1 MTPLDVIKQRLQL
14 GYHNNIFDCGRSV
27 IQLEGIGAFY
37 RSYPTTLFMNIPYGC
52 VLVATNES
60 LRRVLNPGGKY
71 SLQTS
76 MIAGSIAGAVASIL
90 TTPLD
95 VVKTRLQT
103 QDLVPFHS
111 TSAAATKPFP
121 FGSGA
126 VGVGLYPRF
135 LVTQSES
142 AAAKSCEIISP
153 TLPSA
158 ASEGKILKYSNF
170 IQTVRRIYS
179 EEGLRAFWRGA
190 FPRMMVQAPSAAI
203 SWTAYEFAKSCLVQ
217 FKD

>member
-14 GYHNNIFDCGRSV
+14 GYHKNIFDCGRSI
-27 IQLEGIGAFY
+27 IQLEGIQALY
-37 RSYPTTLFMNIPYGC
+37 RSFPTTLFMNIPYGC
-52 VLVATNES
+52 LLVAANES

-76 MIAGSIAGAVASIL
+76 MIAGSISGAIASIA

-111 TSAAATKPFP
+111 SVAAPSKSFGGSA
-121 FGSGA
+121 SGL
-126 VGVGLYPRF
+126 GLYPRF

-142 AAAKSCEIISP
+142 VASKTCEMISP
-153 TLPSA
+153 TPVA
-158 ASEGKILKYSNF
+158 DGKILKYSTF
-170 IQTVRRIYS
+170 VQTVKRIYS

-190 FPRMMVQAPSAAI
+190 FPRTMVQAPSAAI
-203 SWTAYEFAKSCLVQ
+203 SWTAYEFAKSCLVDV
-217 FKD
+217 KE